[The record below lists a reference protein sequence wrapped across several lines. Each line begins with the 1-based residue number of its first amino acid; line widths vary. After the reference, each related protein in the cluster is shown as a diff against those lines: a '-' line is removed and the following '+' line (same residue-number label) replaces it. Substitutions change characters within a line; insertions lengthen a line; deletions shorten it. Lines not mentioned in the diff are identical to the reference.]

1 MNKENLNIVW
11 LKRDI
16 RTLDHKPFDAAE
28 SKKISYLPIYIFDSE
43 LLKKSDS
50 SVRHLKFIYD
60 SIIETNKKLIKYNK
74 SIQIFYGKS
83 ALIFNHLIKNFNIE
97 NIFSYQES
105 GTKDSWTR
113 DIQIKKIAFN
123 NSIPWSEFQRDGI
136 IRGIKNRNNWN
147 KMWHIEMH
155 KPIIQNSFVKQREIS
170 IKNKFIIPKLL
181 LNKLKKIDPNI
192 QPAGETFAWK
202 YLKSFVN
209 KRVRGYS
216 YDISKPEKSRS
227 SCSRLSP
234 YISWGN
240 LNIRTVYQY
249 MLAAKK
255 EKKNLRSI
263 NSMMSRLHW
272 HCHFIQKF
280 EVDCSYET
288 DYINKG
294 FNSLKR
300 NYNSQYI
307 KDWENGLTGYPLVD
321 ASMRAVKKT
330 GWINFRMRAMVVSFF
345 VHNLD
350 QDWRNGT
357 YFLARQFL
365 DYEPG
370 IHYPQFQMQAGTT
383 GVNTIRIYNPVK
395 NSKEHDPDG
404 IFIRKWVPELKNLPN
419 KYIHEPWLMNEI
431 ESSFNNFKIGVDYPK
446 PIVNIKESTK
456 LAKDKI
462 WGHLKNKQVR
472 KEKNRI
478 LRTHV
483 NQNN

>member
-1 MNKENLNIVW
+1 MNKTNLNIVW

-28 SKKISYLPIYIFDSE
+28 SKKIPYLPIYIFDSE

-60 SIIETNKKLIKYNK
+60 SIIETNKKLIEYNK

-105 GTKDSWTR
+105 GTKDTWTI

-170 IKNKFIIPKLL
+170 IKNEFIIPNLL
-181 LNKLKKIDPNI
+181 LNKLKKTDPNI
-192 QPAGETFAWK
+192 QPAGERFAWK

-209 KRVRGYS
+209 KRVKGYS

-330 GWINFRMRAMVVSFF
+330 CLLYTSPSPRDGNVSRM
-345 VHNLD
+345 
-350 QDWRNGT
+350 
-357 YFLARQFL
+357 
-365 DYEPG
+365 P
-370 IHYPQFQMQAGTT
+370 
-383 GVNTIRIYNPVK
+383 
-395 NSKEHDPDG
+395 
-404 IFIRKWVPELKNLPN
+404 
-419 KYIHEPWLMNEI
+419 
-431 ESSFNNFKIGVDYPK
+431 SS
-446 PIVNIKESTK
+446 
-456 LAKDKI
+456 A
-462 WGHLKNKQVR
+462 
-472 KEKNRI
+472 
-478 LRTHV
+478 
-483 NQNN
+483 